1 MASTKIKG
9 IQIDIGGSTDKLGNA
24 LAGVEQNAKNL
35 QTELRGV
42 NTLLKFDPSN
52 TELLSQKQQILK
64 EAIDETASKL
74 DVLKNAEAQVQEQF
88 KKGDITVEQ
97 YRDFQREIV
106 ATEQQLDKLKDE
118 LKDFASVA
126 GQQIDLAGQKVQE
139 FGGKIKD
146 ASSKISE
153 IGGKLAPV
161 SAAATAGLAAAIT
174 TASGLEDATK
184 KYLASTGK
192 TIEETERYQS
202 VLQSIHDNGYG
213 EDYADIADKMRI
225 VSNVLG
231 DLPDEEL
238 QSVVEKGLMLED
250 SFGSDFQETLRGVN
264 NLMYQY
270 GMTSEE
276 AFDLFAKGSQAGLDY
291 THELGD
297 NVAEYV
303 GNFKQAG
310 YSADEYFQLL
320 ENGSNNGAYN
330 LDKVNDAINEIKN
343 RIGDGTIKDSLDMFS
358 EETQNVFHAWENGE
372 AEMKDI
378 IDSIVK
384 DINNCTSEQEALT
397 MAAEAFGTMGEDSNL
412 DFVKSLTT
420 VGDTF
425 KDVTGTAEEATEVM
439 YGGTSAKAQEAMRS
453 IKSAMADL
461 GDALLPIVSKIAE
474 AIADAVKRFTELDD
488 GTKNLILTIGGI
500 AAVVSPLI
508 ILFGKLTTGIG
519 AIVTGVG
526 KFISFAG
533 NLVTGLK
540 AMTTA
545 QLANNAAVLANPYV
559 LAAAAIAGLVAG
571 IAIWITR
578 TDEKTKQMEEE
589 TEKIEEQTQAVLD
602 EANAYRDSVQARED
616 SIAKGFEE
624 LGYYEDLYDELQGLV
639 DQNGKVQEGY
649 ESRAAFIT
657 DKLSDAIGTEI
668 ELVDGQI
675 QNYGE
680 LTDTFDKVME
690 KKKTMII
697 LDQQEAAYSEALAQK
712 TEVQKQAYEAQAQ
725 MIQAQNELT
734 ELQKQKE
741 EAFWAWEKNKIQD
754 QIDLKQEQINNYK
767 TQYETHQETLESYL
781 NTIGMYEQNYQ
792 LSHEGR
798 YNEMMIT
805 EQDYLVKQA
814 ETGQLSIENIEK
826 LITDTRVQ
834 LQALKSLKE
843 QSNSDIYDA
852 DIAAQEAQLE
862 SLKNSLNNQKLAV
875 NTGNA
880 NITEEWL
887 NGLANQ
893 LTTITGKQYE
903 FQKLG
908 DGTVQMFINGFKSRA
923 PVAENDMESFA
934 SNLVQKVREK
944 YSDAQDGG
952 EYLIEGVDSGV
963 SNQSKQNSVFS
974 SIRNFANN
982 VLGNML
988 SVFRINSPSKA
999 TEEMGEFLDEGMING
1014 IKNKKQEALKTAT
1027 MFGNDIVSKLQ
1038 DATSKEITTPTFK
1051 KNLLLEASTNFTNSR
1066 YQEQQSNRISDLIS
1080 ILNQYLPILAENSE
1094 QQLVLDDDTLVGK
1107 ISKKVDSEL
1116 GKISYKKRRGY

>member
-24 LAGVEQNAKNL
+24 LADVEQNAKNL

-88 KKGDITVEQ
+88 KKGDITIEQ

-106 ATEQQLDKLKDE
+106 ATEQQMERLQDE
-118 LKDFASVA
+118 LREFASVA
-126 GQQIDLAGQKVQE
+126 GKQIELAGQKVQE

-146 ASSKISE
+146 AGSKISE

-161 SAAATAGLAAAIT
+161 STAATAGLTAAIT
-174 TASGLEDATK
+174 TASGLEDATN
-184 KYLASTGK
+184 KYLAATGK

-231 DLPDEEL
+231 DMPDKEL

-250 SFGSDFQETLRGVN
+250 SFDSDFQETLRGVN

-276 AFDLFAKGSQAGLDY
+276 AFDLFANGSQVGLDY

-310 YSADEYFQLL
+310 YSATEYFQLL
-320 ENGSNNGAYN
+320 ENGSENGAYN

-343 RIGDGTIKDSLDMFS
+343 RIGDGTIKDNLSMFT
-358 EETQNVFHAWENGE
+358 EETQEVFHAWENGE
-372 AEMKDI
+372 ASMKDI

-384 DINNCTSEQEALT
+384 GINECESEQEALT
-397 MAAEAFGTMGEDSNL
+397 MAATAFGTMGEDSNL
-412 DFVKSLTT
+412 DFVKSLTS

-425 KDVTGTAEEATEVM
+425 TDVAGTAEEASELM
-439 YGGTSAKAQEAMRS
+439 YGGTSAKAQEALRS

-488 GTKNLILTIGGI
+488 GTKNLILTVGGI

-533 NLVTGLK
+533 KLVTGLK

-559 LAAAAIAGLVAG
+559 LAAAAIAALVAG
-571 IAIWITR
+571 IAIWITK

-589 TEKIEEQTQAVLD
+589 TEKIKEQTEAVQE
-602 EANAYRDSVQARED
+602 EAKAYQDSVKARED
-616 SIAKGFEE
+616 SIAKGIEE
-624 LGYYEDLYDELQGLV
+624 LGYYQDLYSEMQGLV
-639 DQNGKVQEGY
+639 DQNGKVKEGY
-649 ESRAAFIT
+649 ESRVAFIT
-657 DKLSDAIGTEI
+657 NQLSDALGTEI

-675 QNYGE
+675 QNYAE
-680 LTDTFDKVME
+680 LTESFDKVME
-690 KKKTMII
+690 KKRAMII
-697 LDQQEAAYSEALAQK
+697 LNQQEAAYSEALAKK
-712 TEVQKQAYEAQAQ
+712 TEEEKKAYEAQAQ

-734 ELQKQKE
+734 ELQQQKE
-741 EAFWAWEKNKIQD
+741 EAFWFWEKTKLQD
-754 QIDLKQEQINNYK
+754 QINLKKEQIDEYK
-767 TQYETHQETLESYL
+767 TQYDTHQSTLESYL

-798 YNEMMIT
+798 YDEMMKT
-805 EQDYLVKQA
+805 EQEYLVKQA
-814 ETGQLSIENIEK
+814 EAGKISLENIQK
-826 LITDTRVQ
+826 LIDETSNR
-834 LQALKSLKE
+834 LQYLKDMKA
-843 QSNSDIYDA
+843 QTNSDIYDA
-852 DIAAQEAQLE
+852 DIAAQEAQLS
-862 SLKNSLNNQKLAV
+862 SLQTSLAEQQQAV
-875 NTGNA
+875 NIGNS
-880 NITEEWL
+880 NITDEWL
-887 NGLANQ
+887 KGLANQ
-893 LTTITGKQYE
+893 LSVISGKQYE
-903 FQKLG
+903 FKKLG
-908 DGTVQMFINGFKSRA
+908 DGTVQMYIDGFKA
-923 PVAENDMESFA
+923 KKPVAQKDMQQFGTDLVSELNKKYGEAKTAGENIIA
-934 SNLVQKVREK
+934 
-944 YSDAQDGG
+944 
-952 EYLIEGVDSGV
+952 GVDAGV
-963 SNQSKQNSVFS
+963 NNQQKQNSVFG
-974 SIRNFANN
+974 SIWQFGQN
-982 VLGNML
+982 VLARLKNSL
-988 SVFRINSPSKA
+988 QEQSPSKA
-999 TEEMGEFLDEGMING
+999 SEEMGEYLDEGLING
-1014 IKNKKQEALKTAT
+1014 IENKKREALRTAAR
-1027 MFGNDIVSKLQ
+1027 FGSDVISEMQN
-1038 DATSKEITTPTFK
+1038 ATNKEVTTPDFK
-1051 KNLLLEASTNFTNSR
+1051 RNILMEASTNFTNSR
-1066 YQEQQSNRISDLIS
+1066 YQEQQASRISDLIS

>member
-1 MASTKIKG
+1 MASTRIKG
-9 IQIDIGGSTDKLGNA
+9 ITIDFGGTTDKLGKA
-24 LAGVEQNAKNL
+24 LESIEKNAKDA
-35 QTELRGV
+35 QTELKGV
-42 NTLLKFDPSN
+42 NTLLKSDPSN
-52 TELLSQKQQILK
+52 VVLLTQKQELLTEAINETSEKLRILK
-64 EAIDETASKL
+64 ENQAN
-74 DVLKNAEAQVQEQF
+74 VEQQF
-88 KKGDITVEQ
+88 EKGDITIEQ
-97 YRDFQREIV
+97 YRDFQREII
-106 ATEQQLDKLKDE
+106 ATEQRLEKLKE
-118 LKDFASVA
+118 EFRDFASVVGKQIENA
-126 GQQIDLAGQKVQE
+126 GKDIQE
-139 FGGKIKD
+139 FGNKIQD
-146 ASSKISE
+146 AGNKITDVGE
-153 IGGKLAPV
+153 KIAPV
-161 SAAATAGLAAAIT
+161 SAVATAGLTVAIT
-174 TASGLEDATK
+174 TASNLEEATR

-192 TIEETERYQS
+192 AVDETERYQS
-202 VLQSIHDNGYG
+202 VLQKIHENGYG
-213 EDYADIADKMRI
+213 KDYADIADKMRI

-238 QSVVEKGLMLED
+238 QSVVEKGLILED

-270 GMTSEE
+270 GLTSDE
-276 AFDLFAKGSQAGLDY
+276 AFDLFTKGAQVGLDY

-310 YSADEYFQLL
+310 YSAEEYFQLL
-320 ENGSNNGAYN
+320 ENGSENGAYN
-330 LDKVNDAINEIKN
+330 LDKVNDAINEVKN
-343 RIGDGTIKDSLDMFS
+343 RIGDGTIKDNLDMFS
-358 EETQNVFHAWENGE
+358 KETQNVFTAWENGE
-372 AEMKDI
+372 ASMKDI
-378 IDSIVK
+378 IDSIVN
-384 DINNCTSEQEALT
+384 DINNCTNEQEALT

-412 DFVKSLTT
+412 AFIKSLTS

-425 KDVTGTAEEATEVM
+425 KDVSNVAEEASETM
-439 YGGTSAKAQEAMRS
+439 YGGTSSKAKEALRS
-453 IKSAMADL
+453 IQNSMSDI
-461 GDALLPIVSKIAE
+461 GEALLPVLSDIAE
-474 AIADAVKRFTELDD
+474 AISNAVKGFSNLDD
-488 GTKNLILTIGGI
+488 KTKKTIITVAGI

-508 ILFGKLTTGIG
+508 ITIGKLTTGIG
-519 AIVTGVG
+519 SIVTNIG
-526 KFISFAG
+526 KFVTWG
-533 NLVTGLK
+533 GKLVTGLK
-540 AMTTA
+540 SMTSA
-545 QLANNAAVLANPYV
+545 QLASNAAILANPYV
-559 LAAAAIAGLVAG
+559 LATTAIAGLVAG

-589 TEKIEEQTQAVLD
+589 TEKIKEQTQAVVD
-602 EANAYRDSVQARED
+602 EANAYQDSVKARED
-616 SIAKGFEE
+616 SISKSMEE
-624 LGYYEDLYDELQGLV
+624 MGHYETLYNELQGIV

-649 ESRAAFIT
+649 EDRAAFIT
-657 DKLSDAIGTEI
+657 DQLSSALGMEI
-668 ELVDGQI
+668 DMTDGVI
-675 QNYGE
+675 SNYGE
-680 LTDTFDKVME
+680 LTSTFDQVME
-690 KKKTMII
+690 KKKAMII

-887 NGLANQ
+887 NGLDNQ